1 MKTGMEITNTDLGE
15 RPKRKKKKRQQKRR
29 YKVWI
34 PIGIKRF
41 FIPLS
46 NLAHSRAA

>member
-1 MKTGMEITNTDLGE
+1 MKTGMEITNTGS
-15 RPKRKKKKRQQKRR
+15 RGKAKKKKEKRQQKRR